1 MNRTPEQ
8 GTPISRRR
16 FVQLT
21 AAAGTAVALNLSKET
36 TPVTVAAP
44 AEAFCAPA
52 ANVVDDEPKTAIF
65 NMVGQRVRELAT
77 ANGIVRQVEGYA
89 TGVDLRISLAQD
101 PRVALVGTFKQDR
114 EIIVPDWATLY
125 GMGPL
130 DEKGYPVKGRK
141 LDVYTPEFKYIG
153 KWGLDTTA
161 LVDRCGTP
169 EEEGAWLFNVE
180 RAVARGN
187 GQVDHTLEFQFGV
200 VPNCGPKRQRY
211 ISVIRESGIIVP
223 TPAPTPEAPVIVP
236 TPTEQTVR
244 PSQTPVREMG
254 EPTESPAQTPL
265 RTVGQPN

>member
-1 MNRTPEQ
+1 MEITD
-8 GTPISRRR
+8 GVRRH
-16 FVQLT
+16 
-21 AAAGTAVALNLSKET
+21 GG
-36 TPVTVAAP
+36 
-44 AEAFCAPA
+44 
-52 ANVVDDEPKTAIF
+52 DED
-65 NMVGQRVRELAT
+65 
-77 ANGIVRQVEGYA
+77 GI
-89 TGVDLRISLAQD
+89 
-101 PRVALVGTFKQDR
+101 PF
-114 EIIVPDWATLY
+114 
-125 GMGPL
+125 
-130 DEKGYPVKGRK
+130 
-141 LDVYTPEFKYIG
+141 LDVYNSGAEKYPILEG
-153 KWGLDTTA
+153 EWTDEIREVRDVKEDAIEDVNQIKAERGSFQAFVEKLGQIDNPA